1 MTSIAGQLV
10 TEAFESTT
18 DGPSLSTS
26 RRIRPRESCSRVT
39 GS

>member
-10 TEAFESTT
+10 TESFEYD
-18 DGPSLSTS
+18 DGGSSLSTS
-26 RRIRPRESCSRVT
+26 RRIRLKESCSRVT